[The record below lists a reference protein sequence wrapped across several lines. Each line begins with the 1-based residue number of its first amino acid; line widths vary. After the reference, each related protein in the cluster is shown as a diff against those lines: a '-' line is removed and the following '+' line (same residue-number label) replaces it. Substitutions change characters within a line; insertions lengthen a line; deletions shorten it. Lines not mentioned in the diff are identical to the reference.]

1 MNNVEFLVLYDIP
14 TLVGGQ
20 FERLV
25 DNCQFFAI
33 TPENSIFLLDICY
46 M

>member
-14 TLVGGQ
+14 ALVSGQ

-25 DNCQFFAI
+25 DNCQFLAI
-33 TPENSIFLLDICY
+33 TPKNSIFLLDICY